1 MNRYNIGETK
11 MNKIKIGLL
20 LFLFIGLPLTKTIAQ
35 EELRP
40 PEPPRAAQYEYL
52 YDISKEKEKEYLN
65 KLDKDLKAD
74 LQEMKK
80 FDKEKYYELLMETQ
94 YSNFRVMHLD
104 AEEKEIYDRQNKISN
119 LEIKTEVLAFKYQQA
134 KAADKANIKSELK
147 NKLGELFEL
156 REKDRQYQIA
166 QLEKELEELKVSM
179 DYRKKN
185 KDLVISRRMQ
195 ELLGEDKYLDW
206 D

>member
-1 MNRYNIGETK
+1 

>member
-1 MNRYNIGETK
+1 MNHYNKGEIE

-20 LFLFIGLPLTKTIAQ
+20 LFLFIGLPLTQMTAQ
-35 EELRP
+35 EVLRR
-40 PEPPRAAQYEYL
+40 PEPPRAERYEYL
-52 YDISKEKEKEYLN
+52 YDISKEKEAEYLN

-94 YSNFRVMHLD
+94 YSNFRVMHLN
-104 AEEKEIYDRQNKISN
+104 AGEKEIYDRQNKISN
-119 LEIKTEVLAFKYQQA
+119 LEIKTEVLAFKYQQV
-134 KAADKANIKSELK
+134 KASDKANIKSELK
-147 NKLGELFEL
+147 TKLGELFEL

-166 QLEKELEELKVSM
+166 ELEKELEELKVSM

-185 KDLVISRRMQ
+185 KELVISRRMQ

>member
-1 MNRYNIGETK
+1 

-20 LFLFIGLPLTKTIAQ
+20 LFLFIGLPLTQMTAQ
-35 EELRP
+35 EVLRR
-40 PEPPRAAQYEYL
+40 PEPPRAERYEYL
-52 YDISKEKEKEYLN
+52 YDISKEKEAEYLN

-94 YSNFRVMHLD
+94 YSNFRVMHLN
-104 AEEKEIYDRQNKISN
+104 AGEKEIYDRQNKISN
-119 LEIKTEVLAFKYQQA
+119 LEIKTEVLAFKYQQV
-134 KAADKANIKSELK
+134 KASDKANIKSELK
-147 NKLGELFEL
+147 TKLGELFEL

-166 QLEKELEELKVSM
+166 ELEKELEELKVSM

-185 KDLVISRRMQ
+185 KELVISRRMQ